1 MSFCDFSSIDFVTSV
16 IISCAKSYCGKLFLM
31 RKFMLIKSV
40 NKLLVILGLGFWL
53 HGLATNANAN
63 STFTVRS
70 LGLQK
75 CEQLVGVM
83 QGEAESQAVV
93 LYSQWMAGYLTAKNA
108 SLGVLDVFP
117 IRDPLGEWVRFV
129 TLVCASNMNKTL
141 AEVLEGSVSALAD
154 YRETGASA
162 ETLELADG
170 EYKIRVYKNYL
181 IRMQQH
187 LNGRGF
193 KVDSIG
199 RFDESTKR
207 AFLEYKKSN
216 NIVGPA
222 LPDSLFLVFVL
233 SQGKTQ

>member
-1 MSFCDFSSIDFVTSV
+1 MSMPICFSKKI
-16 IISCAKSYCGKLFLM
+16 L
-31 RKFMLIKSV
+31 
-40 NKLLVILGLGFWL
+40 LGLTT
-53 HGLATNANAN
+53 GLCLQICTLSANAN

-75 CEQLVGVM
+75 CEQLVGAM
-83 QGEAESQAVV
+83 QGETESQAVV

-129 TLVCASNMNKTL
+129 TLVCAGNMNKTL

-154 YRETGASA
+154 YRETDASA
-162 ETLELADG
+162 ETLELVDG
-170 EYKIRVYKNYL
+170 EHKIRVYKNYL

>member
-1 MSFCDFSSIDFVTSV
+1 
-16 IISCAKSYCGKLFLM
+16 M
-31 RKFMLIKSV
+31 RKFTLNKSV
-40 NKLLVILGLGFWL
+40 SKLLVILGLGFWL
-53 HGLATNANAN
+53 HGFATNASAN

-83 QGEAESQAVV
+83 QGETESQAVV

-154 YRETGASA
+154 YRETGAST
-162 ETLELADG
+162 ETLELVDG

-233 SQGKTQ
+233 SQGKSQ